1 MQCSNLSTTGAAF
14 SGHYCHYCPYFT
26 LNHCDPKMSHN
37 ERLAQENGIQ
47 HSTSYQHLPVEVSL
61 PNPGSGSASPR
72 ESTNHSSNSAN
83 FVDLR
88 GLEKKIDSFRAR
100 HQIQTAPQHMFIRIW
115 WSELLSCVLFIGALV
130 AIVLT
135 VLPYTDEPL
144 PQWRYGLSINTL
156 VAIYAVILKAAVMFV
171 VAEGISQLKWA
182 WYYQHR
188 PLKDLLT
195 FDDASRGPWGALV
208 LIWRL
213 RGRHFISCCGAFIS
227 VAALIVDPFAQQIIS
242 TYDCSIPIDS
252 ELATIPRTNVF
263 DERQSDSDE
272 PTTSLEMQKAI
283 NSAIYNHDR
292 SIAFSCPTGN
302 CTFSSE
308 YHTVAYCSECN
319 DTTDKLIIDEVPPH
333 PDLIEETPEYIL
345 SQDFADTPSYNKI
358 SVTSLSGTF
367 TDSFLILSD
376 FKGYTDLVAIHL
388 SANQNSSCADKY
400 ASFEEQ
406 IGKGRKTKNKHIKW
420 GCFGVTED
428 IDSGSITDG
437 MGAAVCT
444 LYPCIKTYTAKI
456 QNGLFSETL
465 LSVAKSW
472 GDKLNPTGL
481 LAMVNVNC
489 LNANDRKSLIDKG
502 YEIEGKMWLPY
513 TPVIYDYY
521 KQADDFVPRN
531 DTISHECIYE
541 YSWLTTEALESFLQ
555 SFLNGTIDT
564 SLGEYYGPTQ
574 VQTLYNE
581 GHLTFGR
588 VEEIWRNLS
597 DSIST
602 YVRQHGR
609 KNVSA
614 PAVGVV
620 LRSETCVRLQWVFLI
635 YPAVLVFLCIVFFA
649 SMILK
654 TQGTKSSRH
663 DWKSSPLALLF
674 HGLDGEVIINRNEA
688 AESVRAKEMEIVA
701 ERTSVRLSKTEKGW
715 NFTRE

>member
-1 MQCSNLSTTGAAF
+1 M
-14 SGHYCHYCPYFT
+14 
-26 LNHCDPKMSHN
+26 
-37 ERLAQENGIQ
+37 EE
-47 HSTSYQHLPVEVSL
+47 SL
-61 PNPGSGSASPR
+61 QNPGTGSASPQG
-72 ESTNHSSNSAN
+72 STSPTFKSASSVNSSK
-83 FVDLR
+83 LK
-88 GLEKKIDSFRAR
+88 EKIDKYTIR
-100 HQIQTAPQHMFIRIW
+100 HQIQNFPQNTFIRTW

-130 AIVLT
+130 AIVVT

-182 WYYQHR
+182 WYHQHR

-213 RGRHFISCCGAFIS
+213 RGRHFISCCGAFIT

-242 TYDCSIPIDS
+242 TYDCSIPIS
-252 ELATIPRTNVF
+252 SKLATIPRTNVF
-263 DERQSDSDE
+263 DERQLDGDE
-272 PTTSLEMQKAI
+272 PPTSLEMQRAI

-319 DTTDKLIIDEVPPH
+319 DTTDKLIIDEVPPP
-333 PDLIEETPEYIL
+333 PDPIEETPEYIL
-345 SQDFADTPSYNKI
+345 SQDFADTPSYNNI
-358 SVTSLSGTF
+358 SVTSISGTF
-367 TDSFLILSD
+367 TDSFLVLSD
-376 FKGYTDLVAIHL
+376 KLGYTDLVAMHL
-388 SANQNSSCADKY
+388 SINQNSSCADEY
-400 ASFEEQ
+400 SSFKEQ
-406 IGKGRKTKNKHIKW
+406 IGKARKTKNKHAKW
-420 GCFGVTED
+420 GCFGVTKD
-428 IDSGSITDG
+428 IGSGSITDG
-437 MGAAVCT
+437 MGAAICT

-456 QNGLFSETL
+456 RNGLVSETL

-472 GDKLNPTGL
+472 SDRINPTGL
-481 LAMVNVNC
+481 SAMVNVNC
-489 LNANDRKSLIDKG
+489 LNANGRKSLVDKG
-502 YEIEGKMWLPY
+502 YEIGGKIWLPY
-513 TPVIYDYY
+513 TPVIHDDYE
-521 KQADDFVPRN
+521 QPDDFVPRN
-531 DTISHECIYE
+531 DTISRECIYE
-541 YSWLTTEALESFLQ
+541 YSWLTTEALDYFLG

-564 SLGEYYGPTQ
+564 LLGEYDGPTQ

-581 GHLTFGR
+581 GHLTFDR
-588 VEEIWRNLS
+588 VEEVWRNLS

-602 YVRQHGR
+602 YVRQHSR

-635 YPAVLVFLCIVFFA
+635 YPAVLVFLCIMFFA

-688 AESVRAKEMEIVA
+688 AESVRAKEMEIIA

-715 NFTRE
+715 NFTRG